1 MRWIVN
7 KKLLIFPVVWTL
19 SSPAISAVVSL
30 TPLASGG
37 NYSISISSIA
47 ERRFKTIY
55 KQQFDFSCGSA
66 TLASLLSFHYND
78 NVSEYTV
85 FSDMYERGD
94 QQKIKNKGFSLLD
107 MKQYLAQRG
116 YKSNGFKITLNQ
128 LEKAQVP
135 AITIINNNGYLHF
148 VIIKASNEQEVL
160 IGDPSVGVKVIPL
173 NDFNNIWENRILF
186 VIQDKKEIASNH
198 YRDQSEWKLRV
209 KAPLGSAVDR
219 SSLGMFNMLQPSS
232 IDF

>member
-1 MRWIVN
+1 MNI
-7 KKLLIFPVVWTL
+7 KLLILPVLALL
-19 SSPAISAVVSL
+19 SYPAVSGMVNL
-30 TPLASGG
+30 STNASGG
-37 NYSISISSIA
+37 NFSIAVSSIA
-47 ERRFKTIY
+47 EQRFKTVY
-55 KQQFDFSCGSA
+55 RQQFDFSCGSA
-66 TLASLLSFHYND
+66 TLASLLSFHYDD

-116 YKSNGFKITLNQ
+116 YKSNGFNITLKQ

-148 VIIKASNEQEVL
+148 VIIKASNDKEVL
-160 IGDPSVGVKVIPL
+160 IGDPAVGVKVIAL
-173 NDFNNIWENRILF
+173 NDFKEMWQNRIMF
-186 VIQDKKEIASNH
+186 VIQDKKEIASIH
-198 YRDQSEWKLRV
+198 YRDKSEWKLRV

-219 SSLGMFNMLQPSS
+219 SSLGMFNMLQPPGV
-232 IDF
+232 DF